1 MSNNSVN
8 RRQFL
13 KKSMKTALTAAASGP
28 LAAMNSCSP
37 GPFSTDPDLP
47 NILFITADNLGI
59 GDLSCYGNRSIKTP
73 NIDSIGIEGVQFENA
88 FVVSSSCAPSR
99 ASFVT
104 GQYPHTHGVDAL
116 THLKKTKA
124 LSPFH
129 TTLPDLLKK
138 KGYNT
143 AVEGKWHISPYM
155 PTSWYGY
162 NERLS
167 GIMPKDHVIKDSKK
181 TIDFLKRN
189 KDNRFFLQVNYKNS
203 HRDIHGEYQYDPDFP
218 VDPDSITIPG
228 YMNLPNWPEIREDVA
243 RYYSQNLRMEQMV
256 GEVLGA
262 LDDLGLRDNTLV
274 MFVSDNGPHYPGMIS
289 TLYDRGTATPMLVR
303 WPGKIKPGK
312 KVDHLIN
319 TIDIMPTFLD
329 AAGIEIPEEVQGRS
343 FYRMLVED
351 NAPATQ
357 EAVFMEMTDH
367 VRYIPCRAIRTERW
381 KYIHNY
387 SDNAFGLDMN
397 NHDEWAHRL
406 CELPGQGWKSPRP
419 EHELYD
425 LKNDPNEINNLAKVK
440 RYSDKLKSLQARLK
454 DFQKRT
460 GDDFLGHPFTK
471 DFDPEEYKPV
481 EPGHEYW

>member
-13 KKSMKTALTAAASGP
+13 RKSAKTALTAAALGP
-28 LAAMNSCSP
+28 VATLGSCSP
-37 GPFSTDPDLP
+37 GSFSTDPDLP
-47 NILFITADNLGI
+47 NIIFMTADNLGI
-59 GDLSCYGNRSIKTP
+59 GDLSCYGNRDLKTS
-73 NIDSIGIEGVQFENA
+73 NIDSIAADGAQFQNA

-99 ASFVT
+99 ASLVT

-143 AVEGKWHISPYM
+143 AIEGKWHISPYL

-167 GIMPKDHVIKDSKK
+167 GIMPKDMVIKNTDK

-189 KDNRFFLQVNYKNS
+189 RNNRFFFQINYQNS

-218 VDPDSITIPG
+218 VDPKSITIPS
-228 YMNLPNWPEIREDVA
+228 YMNLPDWPEIREDIA
-243 RYYSQNLRMEQMV
+243 RYFSQNLRMEKMI
-256 GEVLGA
+256 GEVLQA
-262 LDDLGLRDNTLV
+262 LDDLGLAENTLV
-274 MFVSDNGPHYPGMIS
+274 MFLSDNGPHYPGMIS

-303 WPGKIKPGK
+303 WPKKIKPGRK
-312 KVDHLIN
+312 ISHLVSSV
-319 TIDIMPTFLD
+319 DIMPTLLE
-329 AAGIEIPEEVQGRS
+329 AAGMEIPEDVQGKS
-343 FYRMLVED
+343 FYPQLVDEK
-351 NAPATQ
+351 APANRD
-357 EAVFMEMTDH
+357 AVFMEMTEH
-367 VRYIPCRAIRTERW
+367 VRYIPCRAIRTDRW

-387 SDNAFGLDMN
+387 SNNAYGLDMN

-406 CELPGQGWKSPRP
+406 CELPGQDWKSPRP

-425 LKNDPNEINNLAKVK
+425 LKNDPNEVNNLAGNT
-440 RYSDKLKSLQARLK
+440 RYRDTLESLQKRLK

-460 GDDFLGHPFTK
+460 SDEYLGRPFTK
-471 DFDPEEYKPV
+471 DYDPEKYKPV